1 MHCLYIKY
9 LFLNAR
15 FQLNHVRRYGVVDG
29 RFCFE
34 GGSRCGK
41 GEGLYVF
48 VTDLGDEI
56 THTLKLAAQSKL
68 ATKRRGALSRKM
80 SALESPRKQPLSP
93 RQTDDHHSFHPDET
107 INRNS
112 YWPSQ
117 ESRVDLDSN
126 YGCGDTVSVSELN
139 DSFNN
144 DSGAHFPRAGQANIE
159 RCMSCIS
166 KLGAPSMSRS
176 STATGAGTP
185 ASGQPPNWSLL
196 ANEHAMHQPMN
207 HQAKIMQGLDRMSVC
222 SSHGSYGSSGDSEY
236 SVPRQSMCQSSEGWY
251 EPSVAACPHNCPSAP
266 RPPPKS
272 ISKPAMPLPATS
284 TTSTVSH
291 VGPYENY
298 DVPRTPVQVEPSA
311 SGNPALADLYDTPK
325 KIQEYLNKDNAH
337 QHHQHHHHHHHN
349 DQQPQTIG
357 SSDKYGNYDMPA
369 MCGCMPSMSS
379 GKDAPPRNNCTC
391 NRVMSW
397 ADNWISLPYCRR
409 GNGVENTSLPINK
422 VKLSGE
428 GKMPV
433 VQPSG
438 ELAIYATVDMAKKIR
453 RKLLDE
459 GAADDEDGDNDGQT
473 CECEHEVETDISA
486 NYINLAPGGQQT
498 PEEAT
503 AANYTNLEF
512 ALSLENY
519 ENAKEVLQKAG
530 FSVGNLQETLQQCLP
545 RTKLCPKCGHASRK
559 TKLVLVDNQNVADK
573 NEETV
578 RNDKPEDY
586 MLMEPGK
593 SKRNLSGYLPMSPA
607 APPLPCK
614 DLIRRLIA
622 EKSASNPSLC
632 GPAVDRSRK
641 RSENGA
647 RVPGSCM
654 MNLHKSGGSP
664 YTRKQLMDNSDD
676 LTVVSATSTLGRK
689 RSSSVDSTRVVEEQD
704 ADFAESAETLRKS
717 SLDHIEGRRSS
728 SPCIHQETEQCPDQ
742 RCCLQ
747 SRPVDQPNTE
757 DDTSISTTTSAVTQS
772 ASVYIR
778 RSASVPCKAQNRD
791 SSSSNDSGVSTGSM
805 RPSQKTNGEFPEF
818 ELPLTTSFSS
828 ASHHRHHHNTFMASV
843 HHASSS
849 LPRRSK
855 SFDPLRDI
863 SFQFKRA
870 AIQEKCTSAEAEIPI
885 CPTTKDD
892 AASLTSTGGSAS
904 GSGRPPFVDSRST
917 SSGTSDMSDYIETLS
932 LSSHS
937 SSDAT
942 GDLRYMFNSRRIL

>member
-1 MHCLYIKY
+1 M
-9 LFLNAR
+9 
-15 FQLNHVRRYGVVDG
+15 VDG

-68 ATKRRGALSRKM
+68 ATKRRGAVSRKM
-80 SALESPRKQPLSP
+80 SALESPRKSN
-93 RQTDDHHSFHPDET
+93 RQGDEH
-107 INRNS
+107 IFNQDESLNRNS

-117 ESRVDLDSN
+117 ESRADLDSN

-144 DSGAHFPRAGQANIE
+144 ESGAHFPRSGQANIE

-176 STATGAGTP
+176 STATGVGTP

-196 ANEHAMHQPMN
+196 ANEQSMQPVNHA
-207 HQAKIMQGLDRMSVC
+207 KLMQGLDRMSVC

-236 SVPRQSMCQSSEGWY
+236 SVPRQSMCHSSDGWY
-251 EPSVAACPHNCPSAP
+251 EPSCQNCPSAP

-272 ISKPAMPLPATS
+272 NKPAMPLPLS
-284 TTSTVSH
+284 VSH

-311 SGNPALADLYDTPK
+311 IGNTDIAELYDTPK
-325 KIQEYLNKDNAH
+325 KIHEYLSKENIRY
-337 QHHQHHHHHHHN
+337 HHHHN
-349 DQQPQTIG
+349 HPNETQTIG

-369 MCGCMPSMSS
+369 MCGCLPAMPLS
-379 GKDAPPRNNCTC
+379 KELPRANCTC

-397 ADNWISLPYCRR
+397 ADNWIALPYCRR

-459 GAADDEDGDNDGQT
+459 GDVDDEDVDHDGQT
-473 CECEHEVETDISA
+473 CECDNECEEDVSS
-486 NYINLAPGGQQT
+486 NYINLAPAAVSLSPQ
-498 PEEAT
+498 EAT
-503 AANYTNLEF
+503 SANYTNLEF

-530 FSVGNLQETLQQCLP
+530 FSVGCLQETLQQCLP
-545 RTKLCPKCGHASRK
+545 RTKLCPKCGHVSRK
-559 TKLVLVDNQNVADK
+559 KNAVLLADNSNTSDS
-573 NEETV
+573 NEETL

-586 MLMEPGK
+586 MLMAPGK
-593 SKRNLSGYLPMSPA
+593 TKRNNSGYLPMSPA
-607 APPLPCK
+607 APPIPCK

-641 RSENGA
+641 RSENGT

-664 YTRKQLMDNSDD
+664 YMRKQLMDNSDD
-676 LTVVSATSTLGRK
+676 LNMISATCSLGRK
-689 RSSSVDSTRVVEEQD
+689 RASSVDSTRVIEELEPGCT
-704 ADFAESAETLRKS
+704 ESAETLRKT
-717 SLDHIEGRRSS
+717 SLDNIEGRRSS
-728 SPCIHQETEQCPDQ
+728 SPCIHQETEQCPDDS
-742 RCCLQ
+742 CCLQ
-747 SRPVDQPNTE
+747 SHPIELTIAE

-791 SSSSNDSGVSTGSM
+791 SSSSNDSGVSTSSM
-805 RPSQKTNGEFPEF
+805 RPQKFEF
-818 ELPLTTSFSS
+818 ELPLTTSLS
-828 ASHHRHHHNTFMASV
+828 ASSNNRHNNGFMASV
-843 HHASSS
+843 HHGPSS

-863 SFQFKRA
+863 NFQFKRGA
-870 AIQEKCTSAEAEIPI
+870 AQEKCSSAEAEIPI
-885 CPTTKDD
+885 CATKEDST
-892 AASLTSTGGSAS
+892 SLTSNNGSVS
-904 GSGRPPFVDSRST
+904 GSGGPAFVDSRST

-942 GDLRYMFNSRRIL
+942 GDLR

>member
-1 MHCLYIKY
+1 M
-9 LFLNAR
+9 
-15 FQLNHVRRYGVVDG
+15 
-29 RFCFE
+29 
-34 GGSRCGK
+34 
-41 GEGLYVF
+41 F

-68 ATKRRGALSRKM
+68 ATKRRGGVSRKM
-80 SALESPRKQPLSP
+80 SALDSPRKLPLSP
-93 RQTDDHHSFHPDET
+93 RPGDENMFNQDET

-139 DSFNN
+139 DNFNN
-144 DSGAHFPRAGQANIE
+144 ESGAHFPRSGQANIE

-176 STATGAGTP
+176 STATGVGTP
-185 ASGQPPNWSLL
+185 ASGHPPNWSLL
-196 ANEHAMHQPMN
+196 AIEHTMQPMN
-207 HQAKIMQGLDRMSVC
+207 QTKLMQGLDRMSVC

-236 SVPRQSMCQSSEGWY
+236 SVPRHSMCPSSDGWY
-251 EPSVAACPHNCPSAP
+251 DPSCHTCPSAP

-272 ISKPAMPLPATS
+272 SKPAMPLP
-284 TTSTVSH
+284 TTTSH

-311 SGNPALADLYDTPK
+311 TGNPDLTDLYDTPK
-325 KIQEYLNKDNAH
+325 KIHEYLSKETT
-337 QHHQHHHHHHHN
+337 QHNH
-349 DQQPQTIG
+349 QPQTIG
-357 SSDKYGNYDMPA
+357 NSDKYGNYDMPA
-369 MCGCMPSMSS
+369 MCGCMTAISS
-379 GKDAPPRNNCTC
+379 SKELPRTNCTC

-409 GNGVENTSLPINK
+409 GNGIENTSLPINK

-453 RKLLDE
+453 RKLLEEGGVDE
-459 GAADDEDGDNDGQT
+459 EEIDSEVQT
-473 CECEHEVETDISA
+473 CECENQAEGDTSS
-486 NYINLAPGGQQT
+486 NYMNLAPLEEMAKSPQ
-498 PEEAT
+498 EAT
-503 AANYTNLEF
+503 SANYTNLEF

-530 FSVGNLQETLQQCLP
+530 FSVGSLQETIQQCLP
-545 RTKLCPKCGHASRK
+545 RNKLCPKCGHVSRK
-559 TKLVLVDNQNVADK
+559 KKMVLLQNSNSAEL
-573 NEETV
+573 NETTV

-641 RSENGA
+641 RSENGS

-654 MNLHKSGGSP
+654 MNMHKSGGSP

-676 LTVVSATSTLGRK
+676 LNVGLTTSSFGRK
-689 RSSSVDSTRVVEEQD
+689 RASSVDSTRVIEELD
-704 ADFAESAETLRKS
+704 PDCGEIADKS
-717 SLDHIEGRRSS
+717 SLGQTEGRRSS
-728 SPCIHQETEQCPDQ
+728 SPCIHQEAEQCPDDS
-742 RCCLQ
+742 CCLQ
-747 SRPVDQPNTE
+747 SRPLESTTNAE
-757 DDTSISTTTSAVTQS
+757 DDTSISTTTSAFTQS

-791 SSSSNDSGVSTGSM
+791 SSSSNDSGVSTSSM
-805 RPSQKTNGEFPEF
+805 RLQKSSNGEYPDY

-828 ASHHRHHHNTFMASV
+828 ASHNRHHNGFMASV

-855 SFDPLRDI
+855 SFDPLREI
-863 SFQFKRA
+863 NFQFKRA
-870 AIQEKCTSAEAEIPI
+870 AIQAKCSSAEAEIPI
-885 CPTTKDD
+885 CPTKED
-892 AASLTSTGGSAS
+892 ATSLASTGGSAS
-904 GSGRPPFVDSRST
+904 GSGGPPFVDSRST

-942 GDLRYMFNSRRIL
+942 GDLR

>member
-1 MHCLYIKY
+1 M
-9 LFLNAR
+9 
-15 FQLNHVRRYGVVDG
+15 
-29 RFCFE
+29 
-34 GGSRCGK
+34 
-41 GEGLYVF
+41 
-48 VTDLGDEI
+48 
-56 THTLKLAAQSKL
+56 
-68 ATKRRGALSRKM
+68 
-80 SALESPRKQPLSP
+80 SP
-93 RQTDDHHSFHPDET
+93 RQGDEHVFIQDET

-117 ESRVDLDSN
+117 ESRADLDSN

-139 DSFNN
+139 DNFNN
-144 DSGAHFPRAGQANIE
+144 ESGAHFPRSGQANIE

-196 ANEHAMHQPMN
+196 ASEHTHQPIN
-207 HQAKIMQGLDRMSVC
+207 HAKLMQGLDRMSVC

-236 SVPRQSMCQSSEGWY
+236 SVPRQSMCQSSDGWF
-251 EPSVAACPHNCPSAP
+251 EPSCHNCPSAP

-272 ISKPAMPLPATS
+272 SKPAMPLPASAT
-284 TTSTVSH
+284 H

-298 DVPRTPVQVEPSA
+298 DVPRTPVQVEPSGT
-311 SGNPALADLYDTPK
+311 SKLDIADLYDTPK
-325 KIQEYLNKDNAH
+325 KIHEYLHKDHN
-337 QHHQHHHHHHHN
+337 QTHHQNHSH
-349 DQQPQTIG
+349 TID
-357 SSDKYGNYDMPA
+357 STDKYGNYDMPT
-369 MCGCMPSMSS
+369 MCGCMAAIPK
-379 GKDAPPRNNCTC
+379 GKDLPRTNCTC

-409 GNGVENTSLPINK
+409 GNGIEHTGVPINK

-453 RKLLDE
+453 RKLLE
-459 GAADDEDGDNDGQT
+459 GNSMEEGEIENDVQT
-473 CECEHEVETDISA
+473 CECEMDGDDVSS
-486 NYINLAPGGQQT
+486 NYINLTPGENMAT
-498 PEEAT
+498 PPQEPIC
-503 AANYTNLEF
+503 ANYTNLEF

-530 FSVGNLQETLQQCLP
+530 FTVGSLQETLQQCLP
-545 RTKLCPKCGHASRK
+545 KSKLCPKCGHTSRK
-559 TKLVLVDNQNVADK
+559 KKMPLLDHSNVSEFNADK
-573 NEETV
+573 V
-578 RNDKPEDY
+578 RNDKAEDY

-607 APPLPCK
+607 VPPLPCK

-632 GPAVDRSRK
+632 GPIVDRSRK
-641 RSENGA
+641 RSENAA

-654 MNLHKSGGSP
+654 MILHKSCASP
-664 YTRKQLMDNSDD
+664 SLRKQLLDNSDD
-676 LTVVSATSTLGRK
+676 LNPVSTTCSLGRK
-689 RSSSVDSTRVVEEQD
+689 RASSVDSTRIIEDND
-704 ADFAESAETLRKS
+704 ADCSDSVETLRRS
-717 SLDHIEGRRSS
+717 SLNHIEGRRSS
-728 SPCIHQETEQCPDQ
+728 SPCIHQETEHCPDDS
-742 RCCLQ
+742 CGIE
-747 SRPVDQPNTE
+747 SRPTESTNAE

-791 SSSSNDSGVSTGSM
+791 SSSSNDSGVSTSSM
-805 RPSQKTNGEFPEF
+805 RPLKTINREFVDF
-818 ELPLTTSFSS
+818 EQPLTTSFSLTS
-828 ASHHRHHHNTFMASV
+828 QHRHQSEFTTSV
-843 HHASSS
+843 YNAPGL

-863 SFQFKRA
+863 NFQFKRDGA
-870 AIQEKCTSAEAEIPI
+870 QNKCSSAEAEIPI
-885 CPTTKDD
+885 CTTKED
-892 AASLTSTGGSAS
+892 ATSLTSTGGSVS
-904 GSGRPPFVDSRST
+904 GSTGPPFVDSRST

-942 GDLRYMFNSRRIL
+942 GDLRYIDAFLYFEYMN